1 MYSFKK
7 DEAARIS
14 KSIKYSDMQLSL
26 LFFEKSVGRDEYF
39 MEKSLSTCLHNSSY
53 FHLGKV
59 SFDTIGIE
67 KLKLNTSR

>member
-1 MYSFKK
+1 MKINAFKK

-26 LFFEKSVGRDEYF
+26 LFFQKSVGRDEYF

-59 SFDTIGIE
+59 SFRHDRNRKTQIE
-67 KLKLNTSR
+67 Y

>member
-59 SFDTIGIE
+59 SFDTIRIE